1 MSYKAKVIIN
11 GKIYHPNGL
20 FGCRGRDANK
30 IYQKQVELTKS
41 INKKLK
47 NSMLYLFE
55 TNDRNNFVDLIKK
68 MLELDYKKRINCQ
81 DALNHP
87 FFKDL

>member
-11 GKIYHPNGL
+11 NKIYHPSGL

-30 IYQKQVELTKS
+30 IYQKQIDLAKS

-55 TNDRNNFVDLIKK
+55 NNDRNNFVDLLKK
-68 MLELDYKKRINCQ
+68 MLEFDYKKRINCQ
-81 DALNHP
+81 DAINHP
-87 FFKDL
+87 FFSA